1 MKTNKRG
8 QYLSVVAGVPVGMIN
23 NAIKEIA
30 KTRKVLK
37 KRKVGKRKW
46 VMAEKKKEIKDL
58 RKKE

>member
-30 KTRKVLK
+30 KTRRVLK
-37 KRKVGKRKW
+37 KRKV
-46 VMAEKKKEIKDL
+46 A
-58 RKKE
+58 RKKL

>member
-30 KTRKVLK
+30 KTRRVLK
-37 KRKVGKRKW
+37 KRKVG
-46 VMAEKKKEIKDL
+46 
-58 RKKE
+58 RKK